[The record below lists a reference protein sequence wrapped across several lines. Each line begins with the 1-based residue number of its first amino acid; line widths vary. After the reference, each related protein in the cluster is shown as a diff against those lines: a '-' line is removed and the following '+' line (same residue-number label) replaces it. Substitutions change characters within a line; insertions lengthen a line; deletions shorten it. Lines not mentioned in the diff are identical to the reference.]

1 MNNQQQRLQEQA
13 VNLLE
18 LIEDTSEHFC
28 DEHFVS
34 GEQFYVMMS
43 ALCDAKLRQFPYDL
57 EEEVDE
63 LDDNEDW
70 TDMIEYDTEEEDDQ
84 MTVTNNKERKSFD
97 ELYNEYSAMSIPE
110 QLNNLKQLGRQ
121 LVTTIDKIIDQ
132 LDDIEEEEN
141 TSV

>member
-1 MNNQQQRLQEQA
+1 MNNNETQRLQNQA
-13 VNLLE
+13 VELLD

-70 TDMIEYDTEEEDDQ
+70 TNNIDPDNFIED
-84 MTVTNNKERKSFD
+84 N
-97 ELYNEYSAMSIPE
+97 
-110 QLNNLKQLGRQ
+110 
-121 LVTTIDKIIDQ
+121 
-132 LDDIEEEEN
+132 
-141 TSV
+141 